1 MAVVK
6 EADFHKKD
14 RTGLISRAEVV
25 GEITSTMAD
34 DYCSYVGNELYCRSC
49 GCECRTVHR
58 EYECPRCGSED
69 VFNSKFIPCDCG
81 ATVYLEGFTNECPQC
96 KKLYNGF
103 GEELA
108 PIEEWDEE
116 ERFAC
121 YCPGAESDG
130 EYI

>member
-81 ATVYLEGFTNECPQC
+81 AEAQYTSTFKETLEYDC
-96 KKLYNGF
+96 
-103 GEELA
+103 EENLCSTGY
-108 PIEEWDEE
+108 EET
-116 ERFAC
+116 RK
-121 YCPGAESDG
+121 
-130 EYI
+130 